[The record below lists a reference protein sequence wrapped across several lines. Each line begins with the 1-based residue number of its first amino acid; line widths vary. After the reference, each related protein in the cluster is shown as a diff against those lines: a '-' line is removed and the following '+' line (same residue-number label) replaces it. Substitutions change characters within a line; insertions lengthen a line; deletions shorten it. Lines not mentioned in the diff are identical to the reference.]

1 MTGMSATSTTAVLHS
16 EWIKIRSLR
25 GSFGSL
31 LAVFIA
37 TLAVTTLAFATVG
50 QAEADNGDD
59 LLFGAFYALNF
70 GQIAVLAFGATAV
83 SSEYLN
89 NALRV
94 SLAAVPNRNLFY
106 AAKMAV
112 IGGSGLVV
120 GLVTSFTAF
129 LVGQA
134 FMGPYTLG
142 LGDPGA
148 LRACVGGGV
157 YLALMAL
164 LAAGLTAVLRSAV
177 AVLSILVPF
186 LLIVSFVIGDIAG
199 SVADFLPDRAGQQVL
214 YQHAE
219 GSLGPWTGLAVTALW
234 AAAAVLA
241 GWWAVRR
248 RDA

>member
-1 MTGMSATSTTAVLHS
+1 MTATTAPTAVLRA

-31 LAVFIA
+31 LAVFVA
-37 TLAVTTLAFATVG
+37 TLAVTTLAFATIG
-50 QAEADNGDD
+50 QAEADDGGD

-70 GQIAVLAFGATAV
+70 GQIAALAFGATAV

-89 NALRV
+89 GALRV
-94 SLAAVPNRNLFY
+94 SLSAVPNRTLFY
-106 AAKMAV
+106 GAKMAV
-112 IGGSGLVV
+112 IGGCGLAV
-120 GLVTSFTAF
+120 GLLTSFAAF

-148 LRACVGGGV
+148 VRACVGGGV

-164 LAAGLTAVLRSAV
+164 FAAGLTAVLRSAV

-186 LLIVSFVIGDIAG
+186 LLIVSFVVGDVAG
-199 SVADFLPDRAGQQVL
+199 SAADYLPDRAGQQVL
-214 YQHAE
+214 RQHAE
-219 GSLGPWTGLAVTALW
+219 GSLGPWGGLAVTALW
-234 AAAAVLA
+234 AAAAVVA
-241 GWWAVRR
+241 GWWTVRR